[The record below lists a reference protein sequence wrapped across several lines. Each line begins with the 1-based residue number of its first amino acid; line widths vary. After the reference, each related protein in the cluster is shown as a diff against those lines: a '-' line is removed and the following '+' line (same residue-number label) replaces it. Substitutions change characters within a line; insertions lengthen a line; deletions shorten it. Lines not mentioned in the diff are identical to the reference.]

1 MAKFYGA
8 VGYAV
13 NTEAAPGVFRDVMT
27 ERAYYGEVVQNIRRL
42 RDGDGLND
50 NVNLQNIIRI
60 VADGYALQNFLTIRY
75 LRWMGV
81 LWKVD
86 SVDVQRPRL
95 LLRLGEVYNGPTDP
109 TPVGT

>member
-1 MAKFYGA
+1 MARFYGA

-13 NTEAAPGVFRDVMT
+13 NTEVAPGVWQDAMT
-27 ERAYYGEVVQNIRRL
+27 EKAYSGDVVQNMRKL
-42 RDGDGLND
+42 REGDGLNND
-50 NVNLQNIIRI
+50 VVAQNIISI
-60 VADGYALQNFLTIRY
+60 VADAYAMQNFLAIRY

-86 SVDVQRPRL
+86 SVDVRSPRL
-95 LLRLGEVYNGPTDP
+95 LLRLGDVYNGPKDP